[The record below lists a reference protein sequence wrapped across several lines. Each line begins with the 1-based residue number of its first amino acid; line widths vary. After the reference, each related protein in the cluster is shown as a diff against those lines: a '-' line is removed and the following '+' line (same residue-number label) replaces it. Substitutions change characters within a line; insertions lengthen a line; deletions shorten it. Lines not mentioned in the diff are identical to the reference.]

1 MAVQPCRHLL
11 CGHDISKAFVVERWP
26 IIGKPRKQ
34 FTALEKVS
42 FHIDEGET
50 VGIVGESGSGK
61 STLGEILGGLRTCT
75 EGSVHYK
82 AVNIRDMNRNQFR
95 VFRRNVQF
103 IFQDPKGSMHPYFRI
118 RDIIG
123 EPLKTLKLCSDLEE
137 ISSLV
142 EEMLAQVGLDKD
154 IADKYPGQLSG
165 GQCQRVAIA
174 RALIVNPQIII
185 CDEAVSALDV
195 SVQAQILNLLKDLQ
209 RKHRMAYIFIS
220 HDIGVV
226 NYMADRIVVMNRGSI
241 VETGTAEQVFITPTH
256 PYTKKLVASSFVN

>member
-1 MAVQPCRHLL
+1 MSVQPCRHLL
-11 CGHDISKAFVVERWP
+11 CGQNISKQFVVERWP

-34 FTALEKVS
+34 FTALDNVS
-42 FHIDEGET
+42 FHINEAET

-75 EGSVHYK
+75 EGSVYYK
-82 AVNIRDMNRNQFR
+82 AVNIRDMNQTQFQ

-103 IFQDPKGSMHPYFRI
+103 IFQDPKGSMHPHFRI

-123 EPLKTLKLCSDLEE
+123 EPLKTLKLCANREE
-137 ISSLV
+137 IRCLV
-142 EEMLAQVGLDKD
+142 EDMIAQVGLEKD
-154 IADKYPGQLSG
+154 TADKYPGQLSG

-195 SVQAQILNLLKDLQ
+195 SVQAQILNLLKDVQ
-209 RKHRMAYIFIS
+209 RKHKIAYIFIS

-241 VETGTAEQVFITPTH
+241 VETGTAEQVFISPTH
-256 PYTKKLVASSFVN
+256 PYTKKLVESSFAN